1 MKKWTRF
8 TTILF
13 TVMTLSALM
22 AHLFELPAKI
32 DLPREDY
39 QTVQGIYRGW
49 SVLGIFEIG
58 APVLTLIWI
67 FLERRRKAIMPYLF
81 TALLCFVISLVV
93 FFLFTFPA
101 NQATVNWTQLPGNW
115 ELLRDQWEYSHA
127 LRAVINLMG
136 FISLVL
142 GILKKERAF
151 GT

>member
-1 MKKWTRF
+1 
-8 TTILF
+8 
-13 TVMTLSALM
+13 
-22 AHLFELPAKI
+22 
-32 DLPREDY
+32 
-39 QTVQGIYRGW
+39 
-49 SVLGIFEIG
+49 
-58 APVLTLIWI
+58 
-67 FLERRRKAIMPYLF
+67 MPYLF

-115 ELLRDQWEYSHA
+115 ELLRDQWECSHA